1 MPRNQTHSPL
11 ARWLGRAGTLEEAPR
26 WLCAAAENYHRTCL
40 VTHYPQDFEK
50 GALAALVRL
59 GFPVR
64 AVECLAPAEF
74 EFNRWAQAKL
84 TRLEATIEER
94 ESKPGG
100 VVPES
105 EIGAAQALRH
115 FRKQSIVGDSWLL
128 VTVSAPDEATLD
140 ERARQAQKALRKMGC
155 AVTWLGKEQQ
165 PGFDAGFIAGDP
177 AQIRRTHEGWL
188 VDPHAVAQ
196 ALHPAV
202 AGTLDDGRGIYVGHR
217 TEDGARTAFALAEGV
232 HNRNVIIL
240 GASGEGKSTLLKAVT
255 VGLLAEGWLVV
266 VFDVDG
272 EYRPLCEMVGGAWID
287 HSAGSGRYYDPLVIL
302 PPCGDPEVD
311 MQRIEDALNGAV
323 MVLLLLAGDADAE
336 ERAAADR
343 AVMAAVEAAGI
354 DRDNPATWDRPTGGL
369 PAAYRMLQQEAGADP
384 GAHRLAKK
392 LWPYF
397 EGTQRR
403 LLTQADDAP
412 DAQAPLIVIHFGP
425 ARRKGAEAH
434 AQAVKMAL
442 ATHYCWGLIRR
453 ERALGRRPVAINFE
467 EGQRLLQ
474 DEDMSDFVL
483 DIATGIRKFNG
494 ICILAMNEPKVLFG
508 TAGGQGL
515 WDNSA
520 VKVLFWMEEAAL
532 KDIAQN
538 TKVPQPVLDTVA
550 ALQGSHAFAV
560 RYAEKGWDVLR
571 LQLPPEEVA
580 LYKTR
585 GFEA

>member
-1 MPRNQTHSPL
+1 MPRNIPSPL

-26 WLCAAAENYHRTCL
+26 WLCAASENYHRTCL

-50 GALAALVRL
+50 GVLAVLIRL
-59 GFPVR
+59 GFPLRVT
-64 AVECLAPAEF
+64 ECLTPAEF

-94 ESKPGG
+94 ASRPGG

-115 FRKQSIVGDSWLL
+115 FRTQRIVGDAWLL
-128 VTVSAPDEATLD
+128 VTVSAPDEAALD
-140 ERARQAQKALRKMGC
+140 ERARLVQAALRRMGC

-165 PGFDAGFIAGDP
+165 PGFDAGFVLGDTAG
-177 AQIRRTHEGWL
+177 IRRTHEGWL
-188 VDPHAVAQ
+188 VDPQSAAQ

-202 AGTLDDGRGIYVGHR
+202 AGTLDDGRGVYFGHR
-217 TEDGARTAFALAEGV
+217 IEDGSRTAFALAEGV
-232 HNRNVIIL
+232 HNRNIIIL
-240 GASGEGKSTLLKAVT
+240 GASGEGKSTLLKAIT
-255 VGLLAEGWLVV
+255 AGLLAEGWLVV

-272 EYRPLCEMVGGAWID
+272 EYRALCDAVGGAWID
-287 HSAGSGRYYDPLVIL
+287 HSAGSGRYYDPLVIP
-302 PPCGDPEVD
+302 PPCGDRNVD

-323 MVLLLLAGDADAE
+323 MVLLLLAGNADAE

-343 AVMAAVEAAGI
+343 AVLATVEAAGV
-354 DRDNPATWDRPTGGL
+354 DRDNPGTWDRPTGGL
-369 PAAYRMLQQEAGADP
+369 PAAYRMLQQDTDP
-384 GAHRLAKK
+384 GAYRLAKK

-397 EGTQRR
+397 EGTQRK
-403 LLTQADDAP
+403 LLAQVDDAP
-412 DAQAPLIVIHFGP
+412 DTQVPLIVIHFGP

-453 ERALGRRPVAINFE
+453 ERAVGRRPVAINFE

-474 DEDMSDFVL
+474 DEDMSGFVL
-483 DIATGIRKFNG
+483 DIATGVRKFNG

-532 KDIAQN
+532 QDVARN
-538 TKVPQPVLDTVA
+538 AKVPQPVLDTVA

-571 LQLPPEEVA
+571 LQLPQEEVS

-585 GFEA
+585 GLEAR